1 MAIKEFIVKNK
12 KRNICIMLALVLFI
26 TSVFVI
32 KYVNRT
38 NAGVFVK
45 DDNGNISLKNNIN
58 ILEIV
63 AQNGQ
68 QVLGYTIEGQEPIKK
83 SQIESYKGT
92 MDLDV
97 DDFRQATGYKVTKT
111 QNGDGTFSYKV
122 DGNVLNNTFNDNV
135 LGKQMGVG
143 EIKVNVVQASNVRVG
158 DIDKADLIYINSND
172 YNDNLLYYYDQFV
185 NKGSYGIEPG
195 NLGISFNGRYSEDSD
210 KFGASINKIK
220 NAAGFP
226 DKANLITKDDFGI
239 IYENYKNATDGI
251 DLNNYKEYNFD
262 AYVEKLKTLPETTFS
277 GDDRNII
284 SRLNT
289 ELGTVNEE
297 QKSYAEAF
305 LKDKN
310 NLTDENL
317 EKTINYFF
325 ALGDDQLLEFNIE
338 GDNGYISDLKDIFSV
353 PSIHQ
358 VITERNIENSN
369 IAATTLSDYK
379 VKIDEEKAKEQE
391 TQNPE
396 EETEAP
402 KKSNYGLTPD
412 DYKIIYDSI
421 EKLNVGKTYGFLSDE
436 YIKGYTDENNPDNNI
451 SGFVDIVYTGAIDNA
466 NITTL
471 IENIN
476 NKMREEYM
484 KEIANLPGSGE
495 DTIDEFSGNLADILE
510 FVGINSYNK
519 YYRDKYVSELK
530 KLEAKAFLKEDGTP
544 DEEKINTFFD
554 SINADSISEI
564 TSYKGDMSFKPAM
577 ELYDRAIN
585 GKVALMYNS
594 DLLSDGG
601 IGKYNEDLQAL
612 AAEQYRNLDLDE
624 YQVDNT
630 NNVYKVLL
638 LLRQIQPEYYNQT
651 LKDKIDDL
659 GAYWPEGIGNGGS
672 YLSWNK
678 ETFGTDYTNYAKYHE
693 PDVVGQ
699 TYDVNGI
706 AGGNTSYVYKRIYT
720 YSGNQFFGGKIFAE
734 GKDEVHYVINP
745 GIYRDAFSSNILT
758 DKNLLQDDNY
768 VLINLKTLKSGYN
781 KYNYDG
787 PRNYPNYFR
796 KNNINLY
803 AYTWKDA
810 NRNSL
815 ITGEPEFYDDNLA
828 YYYRVRI
835 PKGYNN
841 ILVKPNGGGDWTDK
855 SNDFELGNNYAGRM
869 YDLISYSQDY
879 LWYTKYGSY
888 LEDSNNDKKS
898 NFSSYALG
906 GITNSINNGSVDFA
920 GEMDA
925 KIWMN
930 GSDLSKINANIKLTI
945 TDASGKQTQVYAPN
959 NGGLLYNNQGQKQ
972 FAFNDEMKIGD
983 ENSLTIGDDTI
994 DYVDASG
1001 NKIKYIAGSTLTI
1014 TFQYEMKD
1022 FGTVTRNYSYKKAV
1036 DSYTITV
1043 NNFDNGK
1050 VLEYCGYADITFN
1063 YDKLNRVM
1071 YNFNNEGFKDVK
1083 SGDTINVGQNISD
1096 GATANLVVRYYTT
1109 QNDYKEIVCGYKQS
1123 KPVLENNYLSKF
1135 TFNNDKGIPYDNT
1148 LTSDQNSE
1156 IVNATKGGI
1165 IRYIL
1170 NVTLTNAIYPI
1181 NVLEIEPA
1189 AAVNK
1194 YASFDGAKQLA
1205 KMLNVDAE
1213 ADGMNNKNYKN
1224 YINVKYMSVKEFN
1237 TRNEDLESM
1246 YDLIY
1251 FGIDSGYQVVNY
1263 YNTKEGQIH
1272 RTRYQDSSMNGL
1284 VYTGIGDQYRVLQNL
1299 KGDAPSDYVLV
1310 NGKMS
1315 NNDDGYGKA
1324 SGFPSTPLKN
1334 YQYWMTYFS
1343 TGLTTN
1349 ADPAWNLKDLSSTGV
1364 NKFYVLD
1371 NNHNGTSRLSG
1382 NDITVKRMNSLLNY
1396 VKAGYPIM
1404 MADELINS
1412 DNYIDFNNNA
1422 NDAARWRYLDRY
1434 SKLYNFI
1441 LQAKALGRDASGN
1454 YTDSSVFYD
1463 NKTYASIINEKYAK
1477 EGTNPDYLSSAEKFD
1492 GGLSFA
1498 YRRVAK
1504 VGFTF
1509 ESGPQEYHNNRNGNK
1524 VAYNSVGT
1532 IIKPT
1537 EADYK
1542 NFNVVLDINN
1552 IGGVDQTQLDGK
1564 YTYQMIIDKSGVG
1577 KFEEGST
1584 ATIDC
1589 NYEYVTNDAG
1599 KVEKI
1604 KLSNKWPRNMSGFI
1618 PWKIEVTSKENPGMK
1633 FSYIGY
1639 SAFEDKSTPVRDV
1652 YVLWIYPESGNN
1664 LRFDKEIN
1672 KYKTQINQGG
1682 YNIHLIS
1689 VTYKIF
1695 NQTWA
1700 GETSYIDDVNKQ
1712 YDANTSLLKVGTFYN
1727 RRVADH
1733 STNLDG
1739 DVVKKAIEKNQSI
1752 DMIVVGFSD
1761 SHTEMDISNIAAQ
1774 KNIQYFLDSGHSL
1787 LYSHD
1792 NSSYWYSM
1800 NWYRNV
1806 SGNVVSG
1813 SNWYWGRN
1821 STSFFRRMLG
1831 MDQYGISYGGSKLG
1845 TATSEIQK
1853 QNIATEEQIYA
1864 NAKSYLRPD
1873 LVKPENL
1880 RGITETTVFKSN
1892 TGDKLYSNDLYGT
1905 NTNNR
1910 IDWSRTNKVSK
1921 INKGQI
1927 TEYPFILD
1935 DTINVSTTHA
1945 QYSTI
1950 SMEDPDL
1957 TVWYYLDDDS
1967 RNNTKGTYSEYG
1979 NNAQQYKFT
1988 KGDGANNYYI
1998 YSKGNITYT
2007 GAGHASGATESEM
2020 KLFIN
2025 TVIASLKS
2033 GNYDP
2038 VVNIQNSYEAKDSKT
2053 GNTYKYVDF
2062 FTDKNA
2068 VQVIYNPSDYDLKDG
2083 ELAFTDAK
2091 VFVDIDGDEGYTEG
2105 KDILLNDPNNS
2116 YLTDESG
2123 AVKNVIGSQLINRQ
2137 DTDFYLTLD
2146 NINKIN
2152 TVISQRGGSGDIYN
2166 YNIVIEVSDKG
2177 YLKSKNPIPGKGYD
2191 LFRLNKKEPIKYD
2204 YFNLN

>member
-185 NKGSYGIEPG
+185 NKGSYGIKPG

-451 SGFVDIVYTGAIDNA
+451 RGFVDIVYTGAIDNA

-495 DTIDEFSGNLADILE
+495 DTIDEFCGNLADILE

-734 GKDEVHYVINP
+734 GK
-745 GIYRDAFSSNILT
+745 
-758 DKNLLQDDNY
+758 
-768 VLINLKTLKSGYN
+768 
-781 KYNYDG
+781 
-787 PRNYPNYFR
+787 
-796 KNNINLY
+796 
-803 AYTWKDA
+803 
-810 NRNSL
+810 
-815 ITGEPEFYDDNLA
+815 
-828 YYYRVRI
+828 
-835 PKGYNN
+835 
-841 ILVKPNGGGDWTDK
+841 
-855 SNDFELGNNYAGRM
+855 
-869 YDLISYSQDY
+869 
-879 LWYTKYGSY
+879 
-888 LEDSNNDKKS
+888 
-898 NFSSYALG
+898 
-906 GITNSINNGSVDFA
+906 
-920 GEMDA
+920 
-925 KIWMN
+925 
-930 GSDLSKINANIKLTI
+930 
-945 TDASGKQTQVYAPN
+945 
-959 NGGLLYNNQGQKQ
+959 
-972 FAFNDEMKIGD
+972 
-983 ENSLTIGDDTI
+983 
-994 DYVDASG
+994 
-1001 NKIKYIAGSTLTI
+1001 
-1014 TFQYEMKD
+1014 
-1022 FGTVTRNYSYKKAV
+1022 
-1036 DSYTITV
+1036 
-1043 NNFDNGK
+1043 
-1050 VLEYCGYADITFN
+1050 
-1063 YDKLNRVM
+1063 
-1071 YNFNNEGFKDVK
+1071 
-1083 SGDTINVGQNISD
+1083 
-1096 GATANLVVRYYTT
+1096 
-1109 QNDYKEIVCGYKQS
+1109 
-1123 KPVLENNYLSKF
+1123 PVLENNYLSKF

-1272 RTRYQDSSMNGL
+1272 RTKYQDSSMNGL
-1284 VYTGIGDQYRVLQNL
+1284 VYTGIGDQYRVLQHL

-1334 YQYWMTYFS
+1334 YQYWMKYFS

-1371 NNHNGTSRLSG
+1371 SNNYGTSRLSG

-1664 LRFDKEIN
+1664 LRFDQEIN

-1800 NWYRNV
+1800 NWYKNV
-1806 SGNVVSG
+1806 WGNVVSG

-1945 QYSTI
+1945 QYSTL

-2105 KDILLNDPNNS
+2105 KDILLNDPNHS